1 MNFHNNPFICHFN
14 LCSLHCTSHKK
25 PFRQGKIM
33 SFCLLKVNL
42 ILILNNML
50 LMKMVEVVIILLWS
64 RFASLCPCCWCC
76 CYCFCYCCCCYCAAV
91 VIAATVIDV
100 FVIAVMFLLLLLL
113 LLLVLLF
120 VVVLLVVVTVCP
132 QPWLFHNFSARYQCD
147 FEHEKCL
154 GKGAFGLVFQ
164 ARNKLDD
171 CQYAVKRIRLPNE

>member
-1 MNFHNNPFICHFN
+1 
-14 LCSLHCTSHKK
+14 
-25 PFRQGKIM
+25 
-33 SFCLLKVNL
+33 
-42 ILILNNML
+42 
-50 LMKMVEVVIILLWS
+50 MKMVEVVIILLWS

-100 FVIAVMFLLLLLL
+100 FVIAVMFLLLLLLL